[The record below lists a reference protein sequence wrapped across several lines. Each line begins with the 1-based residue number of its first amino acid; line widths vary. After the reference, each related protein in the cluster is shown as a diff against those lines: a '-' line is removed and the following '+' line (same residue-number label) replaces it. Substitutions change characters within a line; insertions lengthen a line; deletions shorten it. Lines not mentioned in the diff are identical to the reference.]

1 MQIPISDRLKACAA
15 LIPSGARLAD
25 IGADHGYLGIYALK
39 NGLAAHVLATD
50 IREQPLANAKQ
61 NAGRFATLDRME
73 FRLCCGLELVG
84 PDDAD
89 TFVISGMGGDTI
101 AGILDACPWA
111 ANEKY
116 TWILQPNTSGNDLR
130 RYLSEHGWR
139 IERDTLIEEGKY
151 LYNLLLVRFGN
162 GQKLTPGEQYVSP
175 QLLKEGSVHLPAY
188 FERLLRGLEK
198 AVAGIEKS
206 DRPELADRLLY
217 YRTAYSEVKEM
228 RDTYA
233 NRT

>member
-1 MQIPISDRLKACAA
+1 MQIPISERLKACAA

-39 NGLAAHVLATD
+39 NGLVTHVLATD

-61 NAGRFATLDRME
+61 NAERFAVFDRME
-73 FRLCCGLELVG
+73 FRLCNGLELLG

-101 AGILDACPWA
+101 ANILDMCPWA
-111 ANEKY
+111 MDEKY

-130 RYLSEHGWR
+130 RYLSERGWR
-139 IERDTLIEEGKY
+139 IERDTLIEEGKF
-151 LYNLLLVRFGN
+151 LYNLLLVRFGG
-162 GQKLTPGEQYVSP
+162 GQLLSPGQQYVSP
-175 QLLKEGSVHLPAY
+175 QLLEENSAHMPVY
-188 FERLLRGLEK
+188 FDRLLRGLEK

-206 DRPELADRLLY
+206 DRPELVDRLRY
-217 YRTAYSEVKEM
+217 YQTAYREVKEM

-233 NRT
+233 NRS